1 MEQRTQYCFFSDT
14 NMEDTDL
21 YRFNKDNS
29 EEDKFDLG
37 GCGCALED

>member
-1 MEQRTQYCFFSDT
+1 MKE
-14 NMEDTDL
+14 
-21 YRFNKDNS
+21 YRVNYLDKDNS